1 MKPLDSWQLWYLSL
15 CRCCTN
21 YTCCACFLSLSLKK
35 KKTLLHWQDFTLNS
49 IQTLTQ
55 YSKKNIHN
63 HIFLVAVCFH
73 RKYLL
78 LYSDIAQPHFD
89 LNGAKGWWVL
99 SAVIIMMLLCCECY
113 FGQVSKA
120 EMIIFSSF
128 VYVVKKNGKYLLK
141 KKKSHKTIL
150 YIQSPASSNLQ
161 KSNAQKIHL
170 IILLTLYL
178 VSHWNAWNYF
188 HSMEHDSLLM

>member
-120 EMIIFSSF
+120 EMIILSSF

-141 KKKSHKTIL
+141 KKKAIKLYYIYKVQQAVICRKAMLKKFTWSFFLPFTLFPTETHEIISIL
-150 YIQSPASSNLQ
+150 WNTTAS
-161 KSNAQKIHL
+161 
-170 IILLTLYL
+170 
-178 VSHWNAWNYF
+178 
-188 HSMEHDSLLM
+188 